1 MPIPSAKQVQDL
13 KECRSIVS
21 SLIPASANG
30 TSHEAG
36 DVVMTNS
43 SSEVRT
49 RSPEGLSPRKRAM
62 ELILLV

>member
-21 SLIPASANG
+21 SLIAASANG
-30 TSHEAG
+30 ALPEAE
-36 DVVMTNS
+36 DVVTTNS
-43 SSEVRT
+43 SSRVRT

-62 ELILLV
+62 ELILLG